1 MRQRS
6 NAGRA
11 RKRAAQR
18 SSTCLPPRRSSRA
31 AHSSR
36 ARHRGPYTTVAG
48 FERLG
53 APGVC
58 RVVLPTTGLRQSVSL
73 CCVRRGC
80 HVACVDS
87 DARSCSPSGL
97 HGSRCAGGGGGATMF
112 GLYGDLPAAK
122 DAGDAPAEASKP
134 SWATGL
140 AAQLKPAPRKPAVHG
155 PPPAAL
161 RAAHARVA
169 PAPQPRPAA
178 ASAATPAAA
187 TPGPAPA
194 PAAAAGP
201 SLSAAV
207 TDEYDPARPNSYDE
221 AARQRALKRKQE
233 ELEEKRRVLERQRQ
247 VRTAARCLCQ
257 RSAADSGAR
266 RSWRRGASRLRRLPR
281 SSTRTCRCLHR
292 RRCRR
297 RRPWSSSRFR
307 HRLLCPCRS
316 GRRRRRLPRAG

>member
-1 MRQRS
+1 M
-6 NAGRA
+6 
-11 RKRAAQR
+11 
-18 SSTCLPPRRSSRA
+18 
-31 AHSSR
+31 
-36 ARHRGPYTTVAG
+36 Y
-48 FERLG
+48 G
-53 APGVC
+53 A
-58 RVVLPTTGLRQSVSL
+58 
-73 CCVRRGC
+73 C
-80 HVACVDS
+80 HVAYLACVDS
-87 DARSCSPSGL
+87 NARSCSLSGL
-97 HGSRCAGGGGGATMF
+97 RGSRCAGGGGRATMF

-169 PAPQPRPAA
+169 PPPQPRPAA
-178 ASAATPAAA
+178 ASAATPATA

-207 TDEYDPARPNSYDE
+207 ADEYDPARPNSYDE

-257 RSAADSGAR
+257 GTAADSGAR